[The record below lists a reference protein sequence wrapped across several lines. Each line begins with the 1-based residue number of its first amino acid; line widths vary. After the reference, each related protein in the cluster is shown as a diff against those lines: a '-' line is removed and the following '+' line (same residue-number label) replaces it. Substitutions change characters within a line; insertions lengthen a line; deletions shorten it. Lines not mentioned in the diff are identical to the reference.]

1 MPQLTHLSQP
11 VPQREYGWCPARI
24 RWNYAGGHTVL
35 GRLVEIW
42 TGVPFGD
49 FLQQELFEPLSMVD
63 TGFRLPEAKR
73 SRLAHNYQ
81 VPNLRGSFQQV
92 AEAGHYSTVDG
103 EPAELKDISD
113 TTSPA
118 LFTDRAHRLGA
129 QRVKSSVDF
138 GLKAQ
143 SQGERGDLSFSSSLR
158 S

>member
-1 MPQLTHLSQP
+1 
-11 VPQREYGWCPARI
+11 
-24 RWNYAGGHTVL
+24 
-35 GRLVEIW
+35 
-42 TGVPFGD
+42 
-49 FLQQELFEPLSMVD
+49 MVD

-158 S
+158 Y